1 MKSKSLILM
10 VVAMGCGLIAAYTTA
25 KLTAKGVDETEK
37 VLVATA
43 EIKVG
48 TVLKEPE
55 KLFVEID
62 YKKGTAPNSVSDLE
76 RMKDKVVTR
85 TVRPGQFLVTDDL
98 SSNFGISPPKGTKGM
113 SIKVTP
119 DSAVAGFIMPGSRV
133 DVMATIIENNNQ
145 KPKVMTVL
153 QNQEVLAVDR
163 ISVRPDGQSAVEAIN
178 TVTLA
183 VTPQNAQKLELAVRL
198 SGGVVRL
205 LLRDQNDTTIT
216 RINTRESLSDSGN
229 EFGAI
234 ENAAV
239 IRALAAR
246 DDFKPGTVIDDP
258 EKFFTPVI
266 VGAIP
271 ASGFLESDL
280 PKLKGM
286 TTRVALFKD
295 GVVTSKHFDEK
306 DIANVGIA
314 AVPVVK
320 EPQRHVLFIQNG
332 GKEPQMVVYLD
343 GVAVGSDQPAK
354 PASTPTPTPP
364 TPQPPVEKKDEPK
377 GDQPEGKIDGQKVE
391 SPNKAAN

>member
-25 KLTAKGVDETEK
+25 KLTAKGVDDTEK
-37 VLVATA
+37 VYVATN

-48 TVLKEPE
+48 TVIKEPE

-62 YKKGTAPNSVSDLE
+62 YKKGTAPNAMSDLE
-76 RMKDKVVTR
+76 KMKDKVVTR
-85 TVRPGQFLVTDDL
+85 TVRPGQFLVPDDL

-133 DVMATIIENNNQ
+133 DVMATIIENGNNQ

-229 EFGAI
+229 EFGAV
-234 ENAAV
+234 ENSSTV
-239 IRALAAR
+239 IHALAAR
-246 DDFKPGTVIDDP
+246 EDVKPGTKIDDP
-258 EKFFTPVI
+258 EKFFTAVALAS
-266 VGAIP
+266 VP
-271 ASGFLESDL
+271 ASSYLESDMA
-280 PKLKGM
+280 KLKGL
-286 TTRVALFKD
+286 TLRVALFKD
-295 GVVTSKHFDEK
+295 GVVTAKHFDEK
-306 DIANVGIA
+306 EVSEAAANPTA
-314 AVPVVK
+314 AGSANIPVIH
-320 EPQRHVLFIQNG
+320 EPVRHVLFIQNG
-332 GKEPQMVVYLD
+332 GKEAQMIVYQD
-343 GVAVGSDQPAK
+343 GVVINSEQANNRPIGS
-354 PASTPTPTPP
+354 STPLPPAPPKPDNPNPDAKERPT
-364 TPQPPVEKKDEPK
+364 KADR
-377 GDQPEGKIDGQKVE
+377 PE
-391 SPNKAAN
+391 

>member
-10 VVAMGCGLIAAYTTA
+10 VVAMGCGLVAAYTTA
-25 KLTAKGVDETEK
+25 KLTAKGNDETEK
-37 VLVATA
+37 VYVATN

-62 YKKGTAPNSVSDLE
+62 YRKGTAPNAVCDLE
-76 RMKDKVVTR
+76 KMKDKVVTR
-85 TVRPGQFLVTDDL
+85 TVRPGQFLVGDDL

-133 DVMATIIENNNQ
+133 DVMATIVENNNQ

-198 SGGVVRL
+198 AGGSVRL

-216 RINTRESLSDSGN
+216 RINTRESLNDTGN
-229 EFGAI
+229 EFGGTDAGTT
-234 ENAAV
+234 V

-246 DDFKPGTVIDDP
+246 EDLKSGTVIDDP
-258 EKFFTPVI
+258 ERFFTAVA
-266 VGAIP
+266 VATVP
-271 ASGFLESDL
+271 ASGYLEADIA
-280 PKLKGM
+280 KLKGL
-286 TTRVALFKD
+286 TLRVPLFKD
-295 GVVTSKHFDEK
+295 GVITAKHFDEK
-306 DIANVGIA
+306 DIASASANPSPAGSS
-314 AVPVVK
+314 PVALAH
-320 EPQRHVLFIQNG
+320 EPVRHVLFIQNG
-332 GKEPQMVVYLD
+332 GKEPQMVVYQD
-343 GVAVGSDQPAK
+343 GVMINSESHGGGGRPVPAPPAPKPDTKDEAK
-354 PASTPTPTPP
+354 PDTSD
-364 TPQPPVEKKDEPK
+364 K
-377 GDQPEGKIDGQKVE
+377 
-391 SPNKAAN
+391 PNKADKPE

>member
-10 VVAMGCGLIAAYTTA
+10 VVAMGCGLVAAYTTA
-25 KLTAKGVDETEK
+25 KLTAKGADETEK
-37 VLVATA
+37 VLVATG

-133 DVMATIIENNNQ
+133 DVMATIVENNNQ

-216 RINTRESLSDSGN
+216 RINTRESLADSGN
-229 EFGAI
+229 DFGTA
-234 ENAAV
+234 EAGTTV

-246 DDFKPGTVIDDP
+246 DDVKPGTVIDDP
-258 EKFFTPVI
+258 ERFFTAVA
-266 VGAIP
+266 VANAP
-271 ASGFLESDL
+271 ANGFLEGDL
-280 PKLKGM
+280 AKLKGL
-286 TTRVALFKD
+286 TLRVPLFKD
-295 GVVTSKHFDEK
+295 GVVTAKHFDEK
-306 DIANVGIA
+306 DIVDAAANLTATGS
-314 AVPVVK
+314 AVR
-320 EPQRHVLFIQNG
+320 EPTRHVLFIQNG
-332 GKEPQMVVYLD
+332 GKEPQMIVFQD
-343 GVAVGSDQPAK
+343 GVMVTGEQQNRQPAPPSPAPPK
-354 PASTPTPTPP
+354 PDT
-364 TPQPPVEKKDEPK
+364 KDEPK
-377 GDQPEGKIDGQKVE
+377 PDAKERPSKADRPE
-391 SPNKAAN
+391 